1 MSSVHVVKGAHHACY
16 SDPSSVC
23 PALPVEQ
30 TDDDDHPTACQD
42 GFEVCLDESEE
53 EWPGDDDPLWR
64 TNSYIE
70 ITTTVHIIR
79 HSVMADTIMAIVHI
93 MAVMVTI
100 MGLII
105 TDIIEMSTIMPS
117 AITSIMMR
125 FAIVEKFTLLYT
137 R

>member
-30 TDDDDHPTACQD
+30 TDAMITRRPVRMDLRSVWTSLRRSGRAMM
-42 GFEVCLDESEE
+42 LL
-53 EWPGDDDPLWR
+53 LWR

-70 ITTTVHIIR
+70 ITTTVPYHTSFC
-79 HSVMADTIMAIVHI
+79 HGGYDMAIVHI
-93 MAVMVTI
+93 MAVMVTY
-100 MGLII
+100 GSYNNY
-105 TDIIEMSTIMPS
+105 IIE
-117 AITSIMMR
+117 
-125 FAIVEKFTLLYT
+125 IV

>member
-1 MSSVHVVKGAHHACY
+1 MLVILILLRSVRPCLWNRRTTMITRRPVRM
-16 SDPSSVC
+16 DLRSVWTSLRRSGR
-23 PALPVEQ
+23 AMML
-30 TDDDDHPTACQD
+30 
-42 GFEVCLDESEE
+42 L
-53 EWPGDDDPLWR
+53 LWR

-125 FAIVEKFTLLYT
+125 FAIVEKIHIIIYQIDLFTVLHT
-137 R
+137 